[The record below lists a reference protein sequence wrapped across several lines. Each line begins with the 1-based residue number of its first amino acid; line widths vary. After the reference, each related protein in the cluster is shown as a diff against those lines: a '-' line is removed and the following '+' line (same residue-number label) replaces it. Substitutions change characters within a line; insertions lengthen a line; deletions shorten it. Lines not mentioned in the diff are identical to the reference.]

1 MAETIAELQA
11 KVRAL
16 LATVVGRSSQY
27 RLREINER
35 LAEMLRRSDGDDA
48 RSAARGAP
56 AGQS

>member
-16 LATVVGRSSQY
+16 LATVVGRPSQY

-35 LAEMLRRSDGDDA
+35 LADMLRRAERDNA
-48 RSAARGAP
+48 PTREEAP

>member
-16 LATVVGRSSQY
+16 LATVVSRPSQY

-35 LAEMLRRSDGDDA
+35 LAEMLRRTEGGQA
-48 RSAARGAP
+48 RP
-56 AGQS
+56 VAGEASGGRS

>member
-16 LATVVGRSSQY
+16 LATVVGRPSQY

-35 LAEMLRRSDGDDA
+35 LADMLRRTEQHNA
-48 RSAARGAP
+48 RTREEAP